1 MSSGVIQ
8 GGRDLKELEKYK
20 KQVEKLENENKVLM
34 QVYSS
39 TVIMLN
45 KISKA
50 VMVMLEE
57 QNIHSNFVL
66 TNDINIPMINK
77 DME

>member
-1 MSSGVIQ
+1 LSSGVAQ
-8 GGRDLKELEKYK
+8 GGHLKELEKYK
-20 KQVEKLENENKVLM
+20 KQVEKLENENKILM

-50 VMVMLEE
+50 VILMLEE

-66 TNDINIPMINK
+66 TNDINIPINK
-77 DME
+77 DIE